1 MVENLPKFHWVMSDR
16 NKEAFYFWHISDNLI
31 EVDKAQGQ
39 NQNTAHYYSCD
50 QDITLRIFF
59 FFVNILIES
68 FPLSKGKFIVKSKE
82 LINELWQQAKSRM
95 QLSIFY

>member
-1 MVENLPKFHWVMSDR
+1 MSDR

-95 QLSIFY
+95 QLSIFYW